1 MIEEEL
7 NSEKR
12 VDKFKY
18 DLEAKKIVFEKLR
31 INTYSLPVIVYVKN
45 PNISDIRKTVY
56 LSHRFTEIKKLI
68 YTVRNN
74 MYFKDEEGQYGLLT
88 ELDDIGFLL
97 EDSLIEEVYEDFGN
111 RDKFLYLIF
120 DKKT

>member
-1 MIEEEL
+1 MSEEL
-7 NSEKR
+7 KSEKT

-31 INTYSLPVIVYVKN
+31 INTYSLPVIIYVKN
-45 PNISDIRKTVY
+45 MNISDIKKTVY
-56 LSHRFTEIKKLI
+56 LAHRFTDIKKLI
-68 YTVRNN
+68 STVKNN

-88 ELDDIGFLL
+88 ELDDVGFLS

>member
-1 MIEEEL
+1 MIQEL

-18 DLEAKKIVFEKLR
+18 DLEAKKIVFENLR

-45 PNISDIRKTVY
+45 PHISDIKKTVY
-56 LSHRFTEIKKLI
+56 LVHRFTEIKKLI
-68 YTVRNN
+68 STVKNN
-74 MYFKDEEGQYGLLT
+74 MYFKDEGQYGLLT